1 MVFLY
6 FLMFLIGQSHASSL
20 DVACCCKH
28 ASIIYAGFT
37 KNEKDRKKEVPQK
50 MKRLKKGDSQKM
62 KAPIIIRITQKVK
75 RTPRL
80 KTTPKSKTT
89 QK

>member
-1 MVFLY
+1 MHRHS
-6 FLMFLIGQSHASSL
+6 MSH
-20 DVACCCKH
+20 VVVREH
-28 ASIIYAGFT
+28 ASIIKACFT

-75 RTPRL
+75 RTPKL